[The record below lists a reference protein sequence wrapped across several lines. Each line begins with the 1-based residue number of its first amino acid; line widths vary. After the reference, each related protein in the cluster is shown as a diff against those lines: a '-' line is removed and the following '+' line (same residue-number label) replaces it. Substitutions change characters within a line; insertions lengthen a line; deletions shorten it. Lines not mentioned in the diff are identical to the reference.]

1 MKDGNVQGR
10 SFHVKIFLVQLSIAT
25 VSFVDLEA
33 YNSVNVTRIFLLQ
46 PFVQELT
53 SNRSSTVVLTY
64 DEVTF
69 FAWAGLQ
76 SSDGLMWCW
85 SSLLWGRIN
94 QTILTSK
101 NGFVPSQ

>member
-1 MKDGNVQGR
+1 MAILKG
-10 SFHVKIFLVQLSIAT
+10 ILSTNLGIT
-25 VSFVDLEA
+25 A
-33 YNSVNVTRIFLLQ
+33 YNSVNVTSKYLLK
-46 PFVQELT
+46 PFVQKLT
-53 SNRSSTVVLTY
+53 SNRSSTVVLIY

-94 QTILTSK
+94 QAIRMDLFRHNSDHLC
-101 NGFVPSQ
+101 